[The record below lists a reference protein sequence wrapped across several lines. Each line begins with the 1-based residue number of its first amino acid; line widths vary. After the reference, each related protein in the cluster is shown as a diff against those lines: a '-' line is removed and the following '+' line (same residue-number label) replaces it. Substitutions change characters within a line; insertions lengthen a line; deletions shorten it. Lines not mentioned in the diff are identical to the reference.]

1 MAHAQKPDFVFR
13 RNSLVHLNRRSRQ
26 FSRLL
31 AAVVRISGN
40 NAGYTMFRGSVKV
53 TGCPLHSPVS
63 PSLPILCVSC
73 AIIFQLDS
81 GNDRLLLHTRARA
94 RTHTHTHTH
103 THRGRQNFKYCKK
116 RVQGANVRCQCS
128 QHG

>member
-81 GNDRLLLHTRARA
+81 GNDRLLLHTRAHA
-94 RTHTHTHTH
+94 HTHTHTEVDK
-103 THRGRQNFKYCKK
+103 TLSIARSAC
-116 RVQGANVRCQCS
+116 RVRMYGANALS
-128 QHG
+128 MGSSAL